1 MALRECGYA
10 FPSKEA
16 VNYLSMVSG
25 DGAAQM
31 IARFGQEWL
40 EETVKRVNRR
50 GIAVMLFSMV
60 MLFALIGVVVVAVIE
75 VTSMTES
82 MGQY

>member
-16 VNYLSMVSG
+16 VNYLSMVDG
-25 DGAAQM
+25 DGAARM

-60 MLFALIGVVVVAVIE
+60 MLFALIGVVVMAVME
-75 VTSMTES
+75 VNSMTQS
-82 MGQY
+82 LGQY